1 LDNAEDG
8 FARFV
13 AGIRSSQYFQLCPIS
28 DLPTDRDVRPF
39 VAQAAVSLKKWG
51 SFLLV
56 RICTRVITAVDF
68 LRGEPSAVD
77 DQR

>member
-1 LDNAEDG
+1 
-8 FARFV
+8 
-13 AGIRSSQYFQLCPIS
+13 
-28 DLPTDRDVRPF
+28 LPTDRDVRPF